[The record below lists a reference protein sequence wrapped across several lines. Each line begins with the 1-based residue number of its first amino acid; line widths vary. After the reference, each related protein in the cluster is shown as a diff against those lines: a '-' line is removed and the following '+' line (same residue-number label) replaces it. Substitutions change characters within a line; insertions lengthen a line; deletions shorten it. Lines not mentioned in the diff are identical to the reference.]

1 MVAGD
6 ARQMLTA
13 GDAPCHNVDVPTFEE
28 LLTVAEVAERAR
40 VSERTVWRWK
50 DDGRLPSI
58 QIGSVVRFRRVDVDA
73 LLTPE
78 AVDE

>member
-1 MVAGD
+1 VG
-6 ARQMLTA
+6 
-13 GDAPCHNVDVPTFEE
+13 VPTFEE
-28 LLTVAEVAERAR
+28 LLTAAEVAERAR

-50 DDGRLPSI
+50 EDGRLPSI

-78 AVDE
+78 VAGE